1 MHLPDDFGFSAVQT
15 LAHVGDAA
23 PGRNHSVFWN
33 HVAAAIWAESPSV
46 LPASGGDADPSD
58 PTATERVLSIKN
70 TRIGC
75 RLLRPPSGTPVR
87 ALCVTTHG
95 YSQTQTLA
103 EQEQEWSELASRGVA
118 VLLVRVRGYPGS
130 QRDCGPLVTHPLGYI
145 TFGLDLVAQRPED
158 HLGWVIP
165 QAAADVVN
173 ACRALRKTFT
183 SNGVTPPLFLHGESF
198 GGGLAVL
205 AASILTLKDEGPAR
219 LAIALP
225 TLGDWPWRVQHV
237 KPGGPADTINE
248 QVWRVLIGARERQP
262 QIEHTLRLADA
273 VVHAPRVRCPS
284 LCKLATRDDIVPAPA
299 AAAVYN
305 GLGTD
310 TGRKWRFVVPQ
321 GHFEGGL
328 KNARRHALFTKA
340 MHDFLDPR
348 VEAHAGMARWESILS
363 DGEREPAHVNTAPAL
378 FPGATLVDTDQVL
391 ADAYAAEGRTL
402 DDLPYTAEFGRI
414 CERVAGAAVSL
425 SAREV
430 LHRLHTLRKAGK
442 MPKVG
447 RSETTAIRVNTEEE
461 ATLSQLV
468 VAAVGSLGQRD
479 RLPLTPE
486 FDAIVERF
494 NTSTGRTLTPH
505 DVWRLVAKL
514 AK

>member
-15 LAHVGDAA
+15 LAHVGEAA
-23 PGRNHSVFWN
+23 PARNHSVFWN

-95 YSQTQTLA
+95 YSQTPTLA
-103 EQEQEWSELASRGVA
+103 EQEQEWVELAARGVA

-165 QAAADVVN
+165 QAAADMVN

-205 AASILTLKDEGPAR
+205 AASILTLRDEGPAR

-225 TLGDWPWRVQHV
+225 TLGDWPWRVRHV

-273 VVHAPRVRCPS
+273 VVHAARVRCPS
-284 LCKLATRDDIVPAPA
+284 LCKLAMRDDIVPAPA
-299 AAAVYN
+299 AAAVFN
-305 GLGTD
+305 ALGTD

-328 KNARRHALFTKA
+328 KNARRHALFGRA
-340 MHDFLDPR
+340 LLDFLDPR
-348 VEAHAGMARWESILS
+348 SEAHVGMGRWESVLS
-363 DGEREPAHVNTAPAL
+363 DGEREPAPVEAAPPL
-378 FPGATLVDTDQVL
+378 FPGVTLPDADQIL
-391 ADAYAAEGRTL
+391 ADAYAAEARTL
-402 DDLPYTAEFGRI
+402 DDLPYTPEFERI
-414 CERVAGAAVSL
+414 CHRVAEAGLAL
-425 SAREV
+425 TPREV
-430 LHRLHTLRKAGK
+430 LHRLHTLRKASK

-447 RSETTAIRVNTEEE
+447 RGDASATRVNAEDE
-461 ATLSQLV
+461 AFLTQLV
-468 VAAVGSLGQRD
+468 TAAVGSLGQRD

-486 FDAIVERF
+486 FDVLVERF
-494 NTSTGRTLTPH
+494 NTHTGRALSPH